1 MRVEVSP
8 LLFYLVDD
16 ILLIFK
22 LKNLYESLL
31 NDIMTENIRDV

>member
-22 LKNLYESLL
+22 LKNLYKWLL
-31 NDIMTENIRDV
+31 NDIMSENIRDV